1 MQKTC
6 FRFEFALGDRREHT
20 LNLVADRRK
29 TMYIPWPFFDLVDVV
44 CIRGHW
50 TLENTLLGLVQS
62 YTSVNCSCTYSGRL
76 RLYLMMLL
84 KISAILLANLAGCL
98 STISKR

>member
-6 FRFEFALGDRREHT
+6 FRFEFALGDRRENT

-29 TMYIPWPFFDLVDVV
+29 TMYIPWPFFDVV
-44 CIRGHW
+44 CLRGHW
-50 TLENTLLGLVQS
+50 TLENTLLGLVQG
-62 YTSVNCSCTYSGRL
+62 YTSVNCQCTYSGHL

-84 KISAILLANLAGCL
+84 KISAILLPNLAGCL